1 MKTYY
6 YLYKITN
13 TINNKIYIG
22 VHRTDNLNDGY
33 PGSGTDLKRAM
44 KEYGKQ
50 FFTKEILKFF
60 DNEQELL
67 EAEKEMVNEE
77 FVNREDTYNLTLGGT
92 STHHLNKNV
101 GKEYFDLRSK
111 NGKKHNFMTNGLSY
125 KFINKFGKDNP
136 WHGIQTKSNF
146 AKDSELQKIATE
158 KARSPECI
166 EKRKRIFK
174 EIKHQVGTKNSQY
187 GTMWIT
193 NEIESKKINVGD
205 SVPVGWRK
213 GRKMPIK

>member
-22 VHRTDNLNDGY
+22 VHRTANLDDGY
-33 PGSGTDLKRAM
+33 MGSGTALKRAM
-44 KEYGKQ
+44 KEYGKE
-50 FFTKEILKFF
+50 FFTKEIIKFV

-67 EAEKEMVNEE
+67 EAEKEIVNED
-77 FVNREDTYNLTLGGT
+77 FVNREDTYNLTLGGV
-92 STHHLNKNV
+92 SFYDLVKHG

-136 WHGIQTKSNF
+136 WYGIQTKSNF
-146 AKDSELQKIATE
+146 AKDPELQKIATE
-158 KARSPECI
+158 LARSPECL
-166 EKRKRIFK
+166 EKKKRIYK
-174 EIKHQVGTKNSQY
+174 EIKHQVGEKNSQY

-193 NEIESKKINVGD
+193 NERENKKIKCND
-205 SVPVGWRK
+205 IIPAGWRK
-213 GRKMPIK
+213 GRKMSIK